1 MIEFE
6 AVRFQEVKLSDA
18 RSASGRG
25 RAITLRGFRG
35 GGEGLLFFREHF
47 YALAI
52 VGRRRVS
59 IMSSPDQQ
67 PHASLVGVLRHL
79 RFTLGGSRSGGP
91 LPRLPLPDQLGL
103 TCSPLNVQRNV
114 ALMFCFRPIP

>member
-1 MIEFE
+1 MISRSFTPVRSTNSRRFLRAWFSQAGARRLPATLADPRRSSQRGPLASTCLGRQDAVIEFE

-47 YALAI
+47 
-52 VGRRRVS
+52 
-59 IMSSPDQQ
+59 
-67 PHASLVGVLRHL
+67 
-79 RFTLGGSRSGGP
+79 
-91 LPRLPLPDQLGL
+91 
-103 TCSPLNVQRNV
+103 
-114 ALMFCFRPIP
+114 